1 MTDKDTVLTISVSRE
16 ERQQIEKLARRRG
29 YDTPEDYL
37 LALVKSDAEAQGETL
52 PLTERFR
59 RSLQDAIA
67 GKTYPISTLW
77 DGIDDE

>member
-1 MTDKDTVLTISVSRE
+1 MTDKDTVLTLSVSLK

-29 YDTPEDYL
+29 YDTPEDYV
-37 LALVKSDAEAQGETL
+37 LALILTDAEAHGEPL
-52 PLTERFR
+52 PLAERFR

-77 DGIDDE
+77 NGIDDE